1 MRRMPSH
8 AVNGIDSEASMPT
21 ADCRLSQLCTE
32 YHQRKRCT
40 ANLFDFTHSFSPSHR
55 LLGRPRTGCVSHF
68 RLQRETSLFFFPNA
82 FTHTAP
88 FNGRSQ
94 HS

>member
-1 MRRMPSH
+1 MPMRLLLSH
-8 AVNGIDSEASMPT
+8 AVNGIDSEASLPT
-21 ADCRLSQLCTE
+21 ADSPNFVRNIIKGKDVLQIP
-32 YHQRKRCT
+32 Y
-40 ANLFDFTHSFSPSHR
+40 SFSPSHR

-88 FNGRSQ
+88 FNRRSQ